1 MLGVG
6 YAKKAK
12 ARQAHGPKFYM
23 SSMSSIKKSCPECA
37 MPLKAGVATCSYC
50 GATVGTLFSETNAP
64 VVGVQRKGKRGFND
78 QASYYDRIEN
88 AKERANKAVI
98 LGLTGFFPF
107 IGLFMGVAA
116 IVLGALASQTWKAED
131 VQAGRGSA
139 IAGLIIGGLAL
150 IAQGGYVVYVLKSG
164 NIPFAG

>member
-1 MLGVG
+1 
-6 YAKKAK
+6 
-12 ARQAHGPKFYM
+12 M
-23 SSMSSIKKSCPECA
+23 SSLKKSCHECG
-37 MPLKAGVATCSYC
+37 MPIGAGVANCSYC
-50 GATVGTLFSETNAP
+50 GATVGTLFSAASTP
-64 VVGVQRKGKRGFND
+64 VVPVKSKRPSRSNSA
-78 QASYYDRIEN
+78 ASQYDKIEN

-116 IVLGALASQTWKAED
+116 IVLGALASKTLKAENVED
-131 VQAGRGSA
+131 GRGSA

-150 IAQGGYVVYVLKSG
+150 IAQGGYVVYVMRSG

>member
-64 VVGVQRKGKRGFND
+64 VVGVKRKGKRGFND

-88 AKERANKAVI
+88 AKERANKSVI

-107 IGLFMGVAA
+107 VGFFMGVAA
-116 IVLGALASQTWKAED
+116 IVLGAMAAKTLKEENVED
-131 VQAGRGSA
+131 GRGSA
-139 IAGLIIGGLAL
+139 AAGLVIGVLAL
-150 IAQGGYVVYVLKSG
+150 IAQGGYVVYVMKSG
-164 NIPFAG
+164 NLPFAN